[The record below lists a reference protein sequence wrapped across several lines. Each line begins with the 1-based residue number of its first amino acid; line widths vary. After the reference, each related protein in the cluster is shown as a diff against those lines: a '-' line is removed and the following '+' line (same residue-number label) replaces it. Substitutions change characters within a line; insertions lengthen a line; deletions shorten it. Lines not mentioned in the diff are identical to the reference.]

1 MTYQDRDGERCFG
14 YLLGFLGHG
23 IFEPTF
29 GKLKVS
35 SREAKAH
42 NQLLSQGEIA
52 GLDQNCAV
60 AMGGRYYTKRKN
72 GHTIVTTWLGEEV
85 SRDVQVNGNVITFN
99 RNGMTFRGRLR
110 QHEDCFH
117 FKRIR

>member
-1 MTYQDRDGERCFG
+1 MTYQDQDRERCFG
-14 YLLGFLGHG
+14 YLLGFSGHG

-35 SREAKAH
+35 SREAKTH
-42 NQLLSQGEIA
+42 NELLSQGEIA
-52 GLDQNCAV
+52 GLDQNCV
-60 AMGGRYYTKRKN
+60 VGMGGRFYTKRKN
-72 GHTIVTTWLGEEV
+72 DHTIVTTWLGEEV

-110 QHEDCFH
+110 PDEDCFH